1 MLHRVKW
8 MMALMFAL
16 LFLVLAGSLAG
27 LAIYQFATA
36 FVHEELISGFIRSLN
51 TAFVSL
57 ATFELAVGIS
67 KEYSNPDDENVFG
80 VVRRTISRF
89 VAVVAIALVLEGL
102 VMTIKYSQLDLAG
115 NLYYPVA
122 IVTSAAL
129 LLVGLGV
136 FLYLSRG
143 DCPRY
148 QEGTAENQPEDTQ
161 CPSRYSRR
169 ATALL

>member
-1 MLHRVKW
+1 MLHRFKVF
-8 MMALMFAL
+8 MALLFAL
-16 LFLVLAGSLAG
+16 LFFALSAALAG
-27 LAIYQFATA
+27 LALFQFVTA
-36 FVHEELISGFIRSLN
+36 FSHEELISGFIRALN
-51 TAFVSL
+51 TSFISL

-67 KEYSNPDDENVFG
+67 KEYASEERDEDVYG

-89 VAVVAIALVLEGL
+89 VAVVATAMVLEGL

-122 IVTSAAL
+122 IVTSAAIL
-129 LLVGLGV
+129 LIALGV

-143 DCPRY
+143 DCPRHRVDL
-148 QEGTAENQPEDTQ
+148 AEEETPQWRP
-161 CPSRYSRR
+161 RYSRK